1 MSSSSRK
8 SSPRPVQRSR
18 FFIVRVGVLF
28 LFALLAGR
36 LVYVQGVLRTEFG
49 ERAGRQ
55 MRDDPDGESWR
66 HRICDRNGVVLAE
79 TVSVASCFADPTLVK
94 DRSRVARRLGALLGM
109 DPRKIDSKIRDANGS
124 FVWLSRN
131 VPSPIVTAI
140 KAEKLPGISF
150 QTEKR
155 RHYPIGALAGH
166 VLGLVGRDEK
176 GLCGVEQ
183 LYDKNLSATA
193 PKDTRIPR
201 GDVYLTIDS
210 FIQQVAERELEWGVK
225 KTGAKRGL
233 VLAQDP
239 NNGEVLAMAAW
250 PPLSLDPDQ
259 PLNPLDMRVPGL
271 VDVFEPGSTFKLVVA
286 ASVLEEKAIG
296 PKETF
301 NGEKGA
307 WKVKDITIHDQE
319 PQQQMTLE
327 DIIVHSSN
335 IGAAKL
341 AERIGAQRLYE
352 YARVFGFGVFPGSG
366 FSGEAKGVLRP
377 LSKWSGVSK
386 YVVAFGQEIGVTG
399 IQLVDAYSAIANGGT
414 LMEPRLVKK
423 IVDDGGKTEWQ
434 SSPSPVRRVVSA
446 STAAE
451 LTRILVSVV
460 NRGTGVNA
468 QILWDPNTTVA
479 GKTGTAQKWDAVHHR
494 YHDLLSLVSFCGFFP
509 ASKPKV
515 TMLVVLDEPEGRRW
529 GGLDAAPIF
538 RRVAEQIA
546 GHLNASTPAKTA
558 DVM

>member
-1 MSSSSRK
+1 M
-8 SSPRPVQRSR
+8 
-18 FFIVRVGVLF
+18 
-28 LFALLAGR
+28 LFAFSLLAAR
-36 LVYVQGVLRTEFG
+36 LVYVQGILRTELG
-49 ERAGRQ
+49 ERAGREIKA
-55 MRDDPDGESWR
+55 DPDGISWR

-79 TVSVASCFADPTLVK
+79 TVSVASCFADPTMIK
-94 DRSRVARRLGALLGM
+94 DRSHVALRLGALLKL
-109 DPRKIDSKIRDANGS
+109 DPSKIESKIRCANGS

-131 VPSPIVTAI
+131 VPSPIVEAI

-150 QTEKR
+150 QMEKR
-155 RHYPIGALAGH
+155 RHYPIGALAAH
-166 VLGLVGRDEK
+166 VLGLVGRDDK

-193 PKDTRIPR
+193 PADSSVPR

-210 FIQQVAERELEWGVK
+210 FVQQVAERELEWGVK

-239 NNGEVLAMAAW
+239 SSGEVLAMASW
-250 PPLSLDPDQ
+250 PTLSLDPDQ
-259 PLNPLDMRVPGL
+259 SPNPLEMRVPGL
-271 VDVFEPGSTFKLVVA
+271 VDVFEPGSTFKIVIA
-286 ASVLEEKAIG
+286 ASVIEEKALS

-301 NGEKGA
+301 DGENGA
-307 WKVKDITIHDQE
+307 WKVKDITIHDHE
-319 PQQQMTLE
+319 PLQRMTLE

-341 AERIGAQRLYE
+341 AERIGAERLYE
-352 YARVFGFGVFPGSG
+352 YARIFGFGVFPGSG
-366 FSGEAKGVLRP
+366 FTSEAKGVLRP

-423 IVDDGGKTEWQ
+423 IVNDDGKVVWQ
-434 SSPSPVRRVVSA
+434 SSPSTVRRVVSPE
-446 STAAE
+446 TAAAV
-451 LTRILVSVV
+451 TRILVSVV
-460 NRGTGVNA
+460 NKGTGVNA

-509 ASKPKV
+509 AEKPKL

-529 GGLDAAPIF
+529 GGLDAAPVF
-538 RRVAEQIA
+538 RRIAEQIS
-546 GHLNASTPAKTA
+546 GHVITTTPEKAPG
-558 DVM
+558 VM